1 MKRFINQSSNAIKA
15 PLFVLLLLTA
25 SLLVACSDEASL
37 DTSLDTNSASSKV
50 TIEAQ
55 NAAQNKVKQTYL
67 LSDYQLPSAIGADQA
82 EQEALLKLLNEKEG
96 SKAGLTQD
104 EVKQQLLL
112 KLTLFSSDKNQT
124 LAKLEAIT
132 QGLTRASEF
141 SAEQGKQDYELMA
154 AMGSALSYQSIFY
167 QADLGQM
174 NLLSRKGMRYMD
186 RAVKKA
192 PNHLGVRLLRG
203 LSYANMPAFLN
214 RASFAVEDLSLLKN
228 VLLYGKEYRQGQDAK
243 LLSKSI
249 VESAK
254 KSPLKKQDKLFIE
267 FIDYYLALSFYKNAQ
282 LESAKSLWQALSNTA
297 SEGSDSASGPVSK
310 SKWSALATKRLEEV

>member
-1 MKRFINQSSNAIKA
+1 MRLYQQFLCFKKRSK
-15 PLFVLLLLTA
+15 VLTVGFAVATAGLLTA
-25 SLLVACSDEASL
+25 CSDDATLEVTKA
-37 DTSLDTNSASSKV
+37 DAQASSQTSINQV
-50 TIEAQ
+50 ES
-55 NAAQNKVKQTYL
+55 KQAYVL
-67 LSDYQLPSAIGADQA
+67 ADYQLPSAIGADQA
-82 EQEALLKLLNEKEG
+82 EQEALLKLLNEKES
-96 SKAGLTQD
+96 SKQGLTQ
-104 EVKQQLLL
+104 EEIKQQLLL
-112 KLTLFSSDKNQT
+112 RLTLFSSDKNQT

-132 QGLTRASEF
+132 QGLTRASEL

-228 VLLYGKEYRQGQDAK
+228 VLLRGQGERQGQDSK
-243 LLSKSI
+243 LAT
-249 VESAK
+249 ESAK
-254 KSPLKKQDKLFIE
+254 KSSFKKQDKLFIE

-297 SEGSDSASGPVSK
+297 EGADSASDSTSGPVSQ

>member
-1 MKRFINQSSNAIKA
+1 MRRFFNQSPNAIKA
-15 PLFVLLLLTA
+15 PLFVALALTA

-37 DTSLDTNSASSKV
+37 DTSLDTNSASNKV
-50 TIEAQ
+50 TNEAQ

-82 EQEALLKLLNEKEG
+82 EQEALLKQLNEKEG
-96 SKAGLTQD
+96 LTQE

-112 KLTLFSSDKNQT
+112 RLTLFSSDKNQT

-141 SAEQGKQDYELMA
+141 SAEQGEQDYELMA

-228 VLLYGKEYRQGQDAK
+228 VLLHGKEYRQGQDAK

-267 FIDYYLALSFYKNAQ
+267 FINYYLALSFYKNAQ
-282 LESAKSLWQALSNTA
+282 VESAKSLWQTLSNTA
-297 SEGSDSASGPVSK
+297 SEGSDSASATVSK

>member
-1 MKRFINQSSNAIKA
+1 MRLFFKQSPNAIKA
-15 PLFVLLLLTA
+15 PFFVFLVIAAGLL
-25 SLLVACSDEASL
+25 SACSDEASL
-37 DTSLDTNSASSKV
+37 ETNAASSKV
-50 TIEAQ
+50 ANE
-55 NAAQNKVKQTYL
+55 AQNKVKQIYL

-82 EQEALLKLLNEKEG
+82 EQETLLKVLNEKE
-96 SKAGLTQD
+96 SSNTGLTQK

-112 KLTLFSSDKNQT
+112 RLTLFSSDKNQT
-124 LAKLEAIT
+124 LAKLESIT
-132 QGLTRASEF
+132 EGLRRASEL

-228 VLLYGKEYRQGQDAK
+228 VLLHGKGNEQRERQEQNAK
-243 LLSKSI
+243 
-249 VESAK
+249 SAK
-254 KSPLKKQDKLFIE
+254 KPLLKKQDKIFIE
-267 FIDYYLALSFYKNAQ
+267 FINYYLALSFYKNAQ

-297 SEGSDSASGPVSK
+297 SEGSDSASATVSK

>member
-1 MKRFINQSSNAIKA
+1 MRRFFKLSPNAIKA
-15 PLFVLLLLTA
+15 PFFVFLVIAA

-37 DTSLDTNSASSKV
+37 DTNAASSKV
-50 TIEAQ
+50 ANVAQ
-55 NAAQNKVKQTYL
+55 DAAQNIVKQTYL
-67 LSDYQLPSAIGADQA
+67 LSDYQLPSAIGVDQA
-82 EQEALLKLLNEKEG
+82 EQEALLKLLNERES

-112 KLTLFSSDKNQT
+112 RLTLFSSDKNQT

-132 QGLTRASEF
+132 QGLTRASEL

-228 VLLYGKEYRQGQDAK
+228 VLLYEKEDGQGQDVK

-267 FIDYYLALSFYKNAQ
+267 FINYYLALSFYKNAQ
-282 LESAKSLWQALSNTA
+282 LESAKSLWQALSNKA

>member
-1 MKRFINQSSNAIKA
+1 MKLYVKQSPNSIKA
-15 PLFVLLLLTA
+15 SFFVTLALTA

-37 DTSLDTNSASSKV
+37 DTSFDTNSASNKV
-50 TIEAQ
+50 ANEAQ

-82 EQEALLKLLNEKEG
+82 EQEALLKQLNEKEG
-96 SKAGLTQD
+96 LTQE

-141 SAEQGKQDYELMA
+141 SAEQGEQDYELMA

-203 LSYANMPAFLN
+203 LSYANMPPFLN

-228 VLLYGKEYRQGQDAK
+228 VLLHGKEYRQGQDAK

-267 FIDYYLALSFYKNAQ
+267 FINYYLALSFYKNAQ
-282 LESAKSLWQALSNTA
+282 LESAKSLWQTLSNTA
-297 SEGSDSASGPVSK
+297 SEGSDSASATVSK